1 MRLQARVCK
10 VLDFHG
16 QARAFF
22 SKVACLALKLQEKFK
37 PEGSWDDNA
46 GVLPHFRLEGSWAP
60 IPHLL
65 VQSHSFR
72 AWPAAKLNI
81 MLRSSESYWGQ
92 VEVTTRMEWP
102 RDRAEQEALLCD
114 IRSREWSL
122 LTEGETKVLV
132 EENYQAIACL
142 DMETRHGLRKFM
154 VWRPPPSAPLWV
166 PGSVLIARQRM
177 VQGQLVVTSVLEVL
191 GAAITAS
198 FYMLS
203 GKSFGSCSF
212 EITMTEQELYMS
224 NLKEAAAELAL
235 DQDILESEQQ
245 SLQLFLQ
252 GFSQALP
259 DEFLVWEG
267 VDITQEALERRLC
280 YLLRGVAAQ

>member
-1 MRLQARVCK
+1 
-10 VLDFHG
+10 
-16 QARAFF
+16 
-22 SKVACLALKLQEKFK
+22 
-37 PEGSWDDNA
+37 
-46 GVLPHFRLEGSWAP
+46 
-60 IPHLL
+60 
-65 VQSHSFR
+65 
-72 AWPAAKLNI
+72 
-81 MLRSSESYWGQ
+81 MLRPSESYWGQ

-102 RDRAEQEALLCD
+102 QDRAEQEALLCD

-122 LTEGETKVLV
+122 LTEGETKVLAD
-132 EENYQAIACL
+132 ENCQAIAWL

-154 VWRPPPSAPLWV
+154 VRRPPPSAPLWV

-177 VQGQLVVTSVLEVL
+177 VQGQLVVTSALEVL

-212 EITMTEQELYMS
+212 EITMTQQELYMS
-224 NLKEAAAELAL
+224 NLEAAAELAL
-235 DQDILESEQQ
+235 DQDIMESEQQ